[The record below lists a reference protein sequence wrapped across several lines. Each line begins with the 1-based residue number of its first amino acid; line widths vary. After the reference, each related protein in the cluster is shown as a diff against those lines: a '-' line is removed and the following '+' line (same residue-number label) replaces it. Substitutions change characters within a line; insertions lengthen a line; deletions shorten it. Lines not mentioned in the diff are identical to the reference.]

1 MPCTWVVPIGE
12 IPLSGGTWTL
22 AGRAPPPHVIAG
34 CWSSRAVVAPPE
46 EVSRS
51 AFRSGYPAMQP
62 LTSAALAPPGH
73 AVPFTRWRHV
83 AFAISLSLLAATL
96 ALIAIRGFSLGLDFT
111 GGVALEARSPVPFD
125 VASIRAALAGAG
137 HEDAVIQLTDA
148 GRSVLVRI
156 QDVAGGSADAVRA
169 ALGPAA
175 RIVSEDSVGPKVS
188 GELLRSGLISCLLA
202 VGAIAVYVWWRFEA
216 RFGLSAC
223 LTTFHDVVMMLGFF
237 ALTGLTFDLTSVAAL
252 LLVAGYSINDTVI
265 VFDRIREERGRH
277 RSMPLS
283 EVIDLA
289 ITDTLRRTLM
299 TSGTTLATT
308 ISLMLF
314 GGPVLFGFAAATTFG
329 IALGTLSS
337 IFVAAPLLLVLPGPV
352 ETAGPLSPDE
362 EIRP

>member
-1 MPCTWVVPIGE
+1 M
-12 IPLSGGTWTL
+12 S
-22 AGRAPPPHVIAG
+22 AGRH
-34 CWSSRAVVAPPE
+34 SNRAVAAPPE
-46 EVSRS
+46 EVSRG
-51 AFRSGYPAMQP
+51 AFRSGCPVMQS
-62 LTSAALAPPGH
+62 LVAAAISPPMRS
-73 AVPFTRWRHV
+73 VPFTRWRRI
-83 AFAISLSLLAATL
+83 AFAISLFLLAATV
-96 ALIAIRGFSLGLDFT
+96 ALVAVRGFSLGLDFT
-111 GGVALEARSPVPFD
+111 GGLALEARSAVPFD
-125 VASIRAALAGAG
+125 TASLRAALAASG
-137 HEDAVIQLTDA
+137 HADAVIQLTDA

-156 QDVAGGSADAVRA
+156 QDADGASAEAVRA

-188 GELLRSGLISCLLA
+188 GELLRSGLLSCLLA
-202 VGAIAVYVWWRFEA
+202 VSAIAIYVWWRFEV

-223 LTTFHDVVMMLGFF
+223 LTTFHDVAMMLGFF

-265 VFDRIREERGRH
+265 VFDRIREERGH
-277 RSMPLS
+277 YGAMPLP

-337 IFVAAPLLLVLPGPV
+337 IFIAAPLLLVLPGPV
-352 ETAGPLSPDE
+352 DTAAKAAPDE
-362 EIRP
+362 AFRP